1 MTGPLSAWLMLAGA
15 IAAELVATSSLK
27 LAQGFSRPLPSLV
40 VIIGYMIS
48 FWLLSRVVERLE
60 LGIVYAVWCG
70 VGMAVVAVIG
80 VVVYGESVSL
90 LKTAGILAIV
100 LGTVLLSLA
109 GKGA

>member
-15 IAAELVATSSLK
+15 IAAELMATSSLK

>member
-1 MTGPLSAWLMLAGA
+1 MTGPLSPWLMLAGA